1 MGMKNISARDN
12 FIAIGAPV
20 LQRLESAGFEAY
32 LVGGCVR
39 EALRA
44 EHAEESHAKTAD
56 LRDPQ
61 QTDID
66 ITTNALP
73 EEICRIFSDLPVI
86 ETGIKHGTV
95 TVLLPG
101 LREPAPE
108 NNQPGEP
115 IPPAPIPIEITTYR
129 VDGAYSDGRHPD
141 EVRFVTS
148 LTEDLRRRDFTVNAM
163 AMDLRGRI
171 DDPFGG
177 QEDLAAGIIRAV
189 GDPEKRFREDGLR
202 ILRAL
207 RFAAV
212 LTAPTS
218 GDSAVTAPTSGDS
231 AVTAPTTTAPATT
244 VPAGYRIEPATE
256 AALFACKDLLQGI
269 SAERIFV
276 ELKKLVC
283 GRAAG
288 DVVRKYADIL
298 AVVIPELAP
307 MKGFAQNNPYHKYD
321 VLEHC
326 IRAMEVVQAP
336 ETAAPKTAAPET
348 AAPETAAPQ
357 TAAPQTTPEASS
369 EAGRQTPAPQSLMKL
384 AALLHDVGKPSTYF
398 EDEKGIGHFY
408 GHPQEG
414 AKIVKRIMHRLKADR
429 FTADRIET
437 LVHYHDLVFQEDDR
451 LLKRWMNRYT
461 PEVLL
466 EILAIKR
473 ADNIATGNVSQELLD
488 KFDRIEA
495 RIKKIREDAEKG
507 ETCFCMR
514 DLAVGGRDLMEAG
527 IPEGPEI
534 GRALQE
540 LLEQVID
547 GKVPNEKERLL
558 EALHSRR

>member
-1 MGMKNISARDN
+1 MGMERKSARDN

-44 EHAEESHAKTAD
+44 EQAEESY
-56 LRDPQ
+56 
-61 QTDID
+61 TDID

-73 EEICRIFSDLPVI
+73 EEICQIFSDLPVI

-95 TVLLPG
+95 TVLLPAQN
-101 LREPAPE
+101 EPAWPT
-108 NNQPGEP
+108 
-115 IPPAPIPIEITTYR
+115 PPAPIPVEITTYR

-171 DDPFGG
+171 EDPFGG

-189 GDPEKRFREDGLR
+189 GDPEERFREDGLR

-212 LTAPTS
+212 LTAPAS
-218 GDSAVTAPTSGDS
+218 GDSAGAAPTSD
-231 AVTAPTTTAPATT
+231 APGSGAPATT
-244 VPAGYRIEPATE
+244 NPATTAPAGYRIEPATE
-256 AALFACKDLLQGI
+256 AALFACRDLLQGI
-269 SAERIFV
+269 SAERIFA

-336 ETAAPKTAAPET
+336 ETAAPET

-357 TAAPQTTPEASS
+357 TAPEASS

-534 GRALQE
+534 GRVLQE

-547 GKVPNEKERLL
+547 GKLPNEKERLL
-558 EALHSRR
+558 EALHSHR